1 MKAKTHHYLFDEHE
15 ALHEL
20 KHFLP
25 AQAPLKDFIHHNTL
39 HAFQHQSFYQAL
51 RNASAI
57 FGYKVTLTL
66 DEYRERYLQNR
77 ISEAVLERV
86 ITEKKGKT
94 GLGVWKRKVLTG
106 NYDSDS
112 SGRVGLLRENW
123 KKIYRIDLDLLVH
136 PLFFRVL
143 CSYLDQG
150 ISIWG
155 FPVAH
160 KGFLSSIREMERN
173 TFASFF
179 RTERAKKLL
188 FNENCQIVDLL
199 KLLIG
204 DETLY
209 KQYLYDQQFAHQG
222 WSGIVSVLEDQPQL
236 LLDRKKI
243 SLRELIIFELLLEID
258 ALDDKY
264 QGNWAPM
271 ASRLEDFPTPIF
283 AKVPQTEFHEV
294 IEIWQE
300 AFEWSLYDQV
310 LAGLKQTSPKSPL
323 PSTKTFQAMFCMD
336 DRECSIRRYVEKND
350 SHCQTFGTP
359 GFFGVEFYYKPKHA
373 NSITKQ
379 CPAPVTPKYLIKE
392 LTSEKEKKER
402 DLHFAKHTHTL
413 LSGWLISQTLGF
425 WSALRLALTVFKPSL
440 SPATSSSFKHMDE
453 SSELTI
459 ENANPA
465 DQEDGLQIGFTV
477 EEMATRVENL
487 LRSIGLV
494 NNFAPLVYA
503 VGHGSTSVNNTHYAG
518 YDCGAC
524 SGRPGSVNA
533 RVISYMANH
542 LKVRA
547 LLKERGIDIPE
558 TTQFLGA
565 LHDTTRD
572 EIAFYDTALLSPT
585 NAKLHQQNEVN
596 FSKALDLNAKE
607 RSRRFESIDSHLPVE
622 KVHEKIRR
630 RSVSLFEPRPE
641 LNHATNALCIVGRRD
656 ISKHLFLDRRSFMNS
671 FDYRV
676 DPEGKYLTTILNA
689 VAPVA
694 GGINL
699 EYYFSRV
706 DNQKL
711 GAGTKLAHN
720 VMGLFG
726 VANGI
731 DGDLRPGLPSQMIEV
746 HDPVRLMVIVEHFP
760 KVVLQSIQQSSATYE
775 WFMNQ
780 WIHLMVV
787 EPLTNQLYLFK
798 DGEFVEYQPIKQS
811 IKVVENIP
819 ALVEDHEDN
828 LPIYLLK

>member
-1 MKAKTHHYLFDEHE
+1 MKANTHHPLFDEHE
-15 ALHEL
+15 VLHEL

-39 HAFQHQSFYQAL
+39 HAFQHQNFYQAL
-51 RNASAI
+51 RNASAF

-66 DEYRERYLQNR
+66 DEYRERYMQNR
-77 ISEAVLERV
+77 ISEEVLERV
-86 ITEKKGKT
+86 IAERKGKEEV
-94 GLGVWKRKVLTG
+94 GVWKRKALTG
-106 NYDSDS
+106 NYDPTI
-112 SGRVGLLRENW
+112 SGRIGLLRDNW
-123 KKIYRIDLDLLVH
+123 KKQYRIDLDLLVH
-136 PLFFRVL
+136 PLFFRVV

-179 RTERAKKLL
+179 KAERAKKLL
-188 FNENCQIVDLL
+188 FNENCQISDLL

-204 DETLY
+204 DESLY
-209 KQYLYDQQFAHQG
+209 KQYLYDLQFAHQG

-264 QGNWAPM
+264 QGNWAPL
-271 ASRLEDFPTPIF
+271 ASRLETPPTPIF
-283 AKVPQTEFHEV
+283 AKVPYTEFHEV

-300 AFEWSLYDQV
+300 AFEWSFYDQV
-310 LAGLKQTSPKSPL
+310 LAGMKQGTSPTSAPA
-323 PSTKTFQAMFCMD
+323 SKTFQAMFCMD
-336 DRECSIRRYVEKND
+336 DRECSIRRYVEQHD
-350 SHCQTFGTP
+350 PHCQTFGTP

-379 CPAPVTPKYLIKE
+379 CPAPVTPTYLIKE
-392 LTSEKEKKER
+392 LTNEKEKRER
-402 DLHFAKHTHTL
+402 DLHFTKHSHTL
-413 LSGWLISQTLGF
+413 LRGWLISQTLGF
-425 WSALRLALTVFKPSL
+425 WSAMRLALTIFKPSL

-453 SSELTI
+453 FSELTI
-459 ENANPA
+459 ENTNP
-465 DQEDGLQIGFTV
+465 DEKENGLQIGFTI

-494 NNFAPLVYA
+494 EHFAPLVYA

-542 LKVRA
+542 PKVR
-547 LLKERGIDIPE
+547 LLLRERGIDIPE
-558 TTQFLGA
+558 TTRFLGA

-572 EIAFYDTALLSPT
+572 EIAFYDTASLSAT
-585 NAKLHQQNEVN
+585 HAALHQQNEAN
-596 FSKALDLNAKE
+596 FNKALDFNAKE
-607 RSRRFESIDSHLPVE
+607 RSRRFESIDSTSPIATI
-622 KVHEKIRR
+622 HEKIRR

-676 DPEGKYLTTILNA
+676 DPEGNYLTTILNA

-760 KVVLQSIQQSSATYE
+760 SVVLRSIQKSAATYE

-780 WIHLMVV
+780 WIHLIVV
-787 EPLTNQLYLFK
+787 EPTTQAFYLFK
-798 DGEFVEYQPIKQS
+798 NGEFVEYYPIKQA
-811 IKVVENIP
+811 IETVESVP
-819 ALVEDHEDN
+819 SLVEAHEEN
-828 LPIYLLK
+828 LPIYLLQ